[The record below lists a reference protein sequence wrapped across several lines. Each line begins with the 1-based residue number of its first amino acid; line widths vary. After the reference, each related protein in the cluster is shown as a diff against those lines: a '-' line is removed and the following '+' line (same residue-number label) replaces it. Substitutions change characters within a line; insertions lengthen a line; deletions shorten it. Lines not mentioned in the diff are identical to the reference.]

1 MSKIL
6 KLLPSPPDDRE
17 MDAAVFATAWM
28 AQQSLEAEI
37 KSHEHDRQRQGN
49 GVDGGS
55 QGRSQGVDSTDRQTI
70 LGAHAD
76 PARPD
81 R

>member
-6 KLLPSPPDDRE
+6 KLLPSPPDDSE

-37 KSHEHDRQRQGN
+37 KSDKDDKKLKTPEELRN
-49 GVDGGS
+49 
-55 QGRSQGVDSTDRQTI
+55 T
-70 LGAHAD
+70 
-76 PARPD
+76 ARWGLVE
-81 R
+81 